1 MATGGAERNDRSN
14 WKPTTVGK
22 NQGMQNR
29 KRAGGVGWGGGACRS
44 VRGAARRGGTVA
56 GGAGQD
62 GRAGDAGQDGRAGGT
77 GRRDRGHD
85 LLRAGGDHPGTGEE
99 KNRTGGGSSARG
111 RLRLELGQV
120 WNSLFHTKVIQ

>member
-1 MATGGAERNDRSN
+1 
-14 WKPTTVGK
+14 
-22 NQGMQNR
+22 MQNR

-62 GRAGDAGQDGRAGGT
+62 GRAGDAGQDGRAGGA

-111 RLRLELGQV
+111 RLRLELGE
-120 WNSLFHTKVIQ
+120 

>member
-1 MATGGAERNDRSN
+1 MIDLIGNRQL
-14 WKPTTVGK
+14 WGK

-62 GRAGDAGQDGRAGGT
+62 GRAGDAGQDGRAGGA

-85 LLRAGGDHPGTGEE
+85 LLRAGDDHPGTGEE
-99 KNRTGGGSSARG
+99 KNRTGGGSSVRG
-111 RLRLELGQV
+111 WLGLELGRV
-120 WNSLFHTKVIQ
+120 WNSLFHTQVIQ